1 MDSDQSMSV
10 KAGYRSIGILLVVG
24 FACIGF
30 TRLEDR
36 AIIGPP
42 GSPANAMSAFVAA
55 DQDDGA
61 EDESY
66 SEPPEEVL
74 GLERARQAPG
84 SRIRRIVRDANVPSV
99 AARQILGPPPS
110 SEAQVPGGD
119 TLPPGALPGA
129 VSSLSAIQSSAPTF
143 AALAPPL
150 AGTGTPVFAADGTPG
165 NGGGGGGGGGDGGG
179 GGTPTDPTVPV
190 TPVPEPS
197 TWLMLVLGLF
207 GIAAAL
213 RQRPLRRHGLAP
225 SAS

>member
-1 MDSDQSMSV
+1 VDSDQSKSV
-10 KAGYRSIGILLVVG
+10 KAGYRSVGVLFVIG

-42 GSPANAMSAFVAA
+42 SSPANAMSAFVAA
-55 DQDDGA
+55 DQADGA

-74 GLERARQAPG
+74 GLERARQAPV
-84 SRIRRIVRDANVPSV
+84 SRIRRIVRAANVPSV

-110 SEAQVPGGD
+110 TQTQVAGGSLQPD
-119 TLPPGALPGA
+119 ALPA
-129 VSSLSAIQSSAPTF
+129 VVSTLSAIESSAPTF

-150 AGTGTPVFAADGTPG
+150 PGTGTPVFAADGTPG
-165 NGGGGGGGGGDGGG
+165 NGGGGGGGGGV
-179 GGTPTDPTVPV
+179 PTDPAAPA

-207 GIAAAL
+207 GIGAAIRHHPVNRRAL
-213 RQRPLRRHGLAP
+213 A
-225 SAS
+225 ASISRL

>member
-1 MDSDQSMSV
+1 VDSGQPKGV

-36 AIIGPP
+36 AIIGAP

-55 DQDDGA
+55 GPDDGA

-74 GLERARQAPG
+74 GLERARRAPG
-84 SRIRRIVRDANVPSV
+84 SRIRRIVKDGNVPSV

-110 SEAQVPGGD
+110 TQAQVPGGD
-119 TLPPGALPGA
+119 GSLQPDALPA
-129 VSSLSAIQSSAPTF
+129 VVSTLSSIASSPPTF

-150 AGTGTPVFAADGTPG
+150 PGTGTPVFAADGTPANG
-165 NGGGGGGGGGDGGG
+165 GGGGGGGGGDGGD
-179 GGTPTDPTVPV
+179 GGTPTDPV

-207 GIAAAL
+207 GIGAAL
-213 RQRPLRRHGLAP
+213 RCRPVNRRRL
-225 SAS
+225 SASVF